1 MRWVTL
7 YADAVIKPRHFSNP
21 QWLRFH
27 LHWRR
32 TEKGA
37 MRTRAERLKIRLSAE
52 IQGKELKYQNLEM
65 PPAAL
70 PSTPYFLFEGF
81 ARVEAAEEEDEEWV
95 AETGDGLPR
104 DSLPITETSPLSR
117 AFLPPSLQ
125 RNLCST

>member
-1 MRWVTL
+1 MPSL
-7 YADAVIKPRHFSNP
+7 NP
-21 QWLRFH
+21 DTSRIHNGFH

-32 TEKGA
+32 TKKGEEDA
-37 MRTRAERLKIRLSAE
+37 RAKRLKIRRSAE

-81 ARVEAAEEEDEEWV
+81 ARVEAAEEDEEWV
-95 AETGDGLPR
+95 AEIGDSLPR

-117 AFLPPSLQ
+117 AFLPPSFQ

>member
-1 MRWVTL
+1 M
-7 YADAVIKPRHFSNP
+7 AFICIGGGQKKAK
-21 QWLRFH
+21 
-27 LHWRR
+27 
-32 TEKGA
+32 
-37 MRTRAERLKIRLSAE
+37 RLKIRRSAE
-52 IQGKELKYQNLEM
+52 IQGKGLKYQNLEM

-81 ARVEAAEEEDEEWV
+81 ARVEAAEEDEEWV
-95 AETGDGLPR
+95 AEIGDSLPR